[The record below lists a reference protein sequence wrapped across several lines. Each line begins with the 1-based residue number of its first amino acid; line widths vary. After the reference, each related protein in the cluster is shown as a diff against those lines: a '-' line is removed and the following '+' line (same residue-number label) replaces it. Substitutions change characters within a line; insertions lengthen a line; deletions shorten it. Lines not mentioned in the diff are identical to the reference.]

1 MNYLF
6 TPNAWEDYNFWQE
19 DDKKT
24 HKRTN
29 ELLKDISRNGARDG
43 IGKPEPLTG
52 DLKGFYSRR
61 INDKERLIY
70 KVENNTIS
78 IISCSYHYS
87 DQ

>member
-52 DLKGFYSRR
+52 DLKGF
-61 INDKERLIY
+61 
-70 KVENNTIS
+70 
-78 IISCSYHYS
+78 
-87 DQ
+87 

>member
-6 TPNAWEDYNFWQE
+6 TPNAWEDYIFWQE
-19 DDKKT
+19 NDK
-24 HKRTN
+24 RI
-29 ELLKDISRNGARDG
+29 EDILKDISRNGASDG

-61 INDKERLIY
+61 INDKDRLIY

-78 IISCSYHYS
+78 IISCRYHYS
-87 DQ
+87 DK

>member
-19 DDKKT
+19 NDKKT
-24 HKRTN
+24 RKRIN
-29 ELLKDISRNGARDG
+29 ELLKDISRNGASDG

-61 INDKERLIY
+61 INDKDRLIY

-78 IISCSYHYS
+78 IISCRYHYS